1 VYLHQLTERV
11 VPGGDDEHHTE
22 GLRHD
27 LRRGRERS
35 YGRRYLLG
43 LHPVLEPV
51 ERELARGLRQR
62 YLGHEN
68 MWLLSVNPYRVSES
82 G

>member
-35 YGRRYLLG
+35 YGRRYLAMNSQSLVVPPDHSAEQWPAAYLEAG
-43 LHPVLEPV
+43 LAGIDE
-51 ERELARGLRQR
+51 
-62 YLGHEN
+62 
-68 MWLLSVNPYRVSES
+68 
-82 G
+82 